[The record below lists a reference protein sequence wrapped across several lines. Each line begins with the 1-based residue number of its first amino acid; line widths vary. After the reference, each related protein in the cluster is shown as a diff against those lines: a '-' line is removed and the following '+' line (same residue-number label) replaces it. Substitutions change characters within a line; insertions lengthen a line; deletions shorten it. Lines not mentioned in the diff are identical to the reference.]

1 MTRLLSK
8 AINLI
13 REDKSQVIVIFDK
26 LLTVHALHY
35 RYEIL
40 YHRLA

>member
-1 MTRLLSK
+1 MIRLLSK
-8 AINLI
+8 AINLN
-13 REDKSQVIVIFDK
+13 REDNSQVTVMFDK

-40 YHRLA
+40 

>member
-1 MTRLLSK
+1 MTSLLSK

-13 REDKSQVIVIFDK
+13 REDKSQVTVIFDK
-26 LLTVHALHY
+26 LLTVHALYY

-40 YHRLA
+40 YHRIA